1 MIKNY
6 KNYFKALLI
15 IIKAK
20 ITMARADWL
29 KRKANKLWTR
39 GRIGQAIDVGLK
51 GLELVNKVRSYA
63 NDIEQLIKAM
73 EAA

>member
-1 MIKNY
+1 MI
-6 KNYFKALLI
+6 KNYFKALLL

-20 ITMARADWL
+20 IIMVRVDWL
-29 KRKANKLWTR
+29 QRKAKKLWTKGQI
-39 GRIGQAIDVGLK
+39 GRAIDVSREGV
-51 GLELVNKVRSYA
+51 ELINKVRSYA

>member
-1 MIKNY
+1 MI
-6 KNYFKALLI
+6 KNYFKALLL

-20 ITMARADWL
+20 IIMARVDWL
-29 KRKANKLWTR
+29 QRKAKKLWT
-39 GRIGQAIDVGLK
+39 GGHIGQAIDVGRESV
-51 GLELVNKVRSYA
+51 ELINKIRSYA